1 MATESND
8 CERWAAVVRGLGLG
22 NEWTVK
28 RVGKV
33 VKGKK
38 RSKRMGTLTKEMNCS
53 ILRQTPSNHLFVIDR
68 NGEPESLFTMPEVCF
83 TVVPLDTTSPVFAL
97 PEGMWCG
104 TGEPDMNER
113 VYKAVKDG
121 LVPLRPDHT
130 TAGGPVLPCSHLIY
144 LDEKRKRAY
153 FVGKDGR
160 TRALEKALFPFVN
173 VIRRSR
179 TMPSDFG
186 VASSLEWVKE
196 KRAEVDAF
204 LSGRAGSVE
213 ESEEEEPVQ
222 PGVVVHEK
230 RREKSLKK
238 IHKIAKKYKVDLS
251 AEPAKKE
258 RKSKS
263 AKKEKKRRSH
273 SSHSDEGKKKREKKS
288 VKKAPKEKKKN
299 QKVVTEEKPVQ
310 RKKKVVEKPV
320 VPMEIAV
327 LSEPTLTNNAMEED
341 DSETT
346 DGTSNKGEETVD
358 EEWKATQERL
368 DRLMAMKPSE
378 PVTNDEKFRD
388 IWLTGYSQTNCV

>member
-1 MATESND
+1 
-8 CERWAAVVRGLGLG
+8 VVWGLGLG

-28 RVGKV
+28 RVGRA

-38 RSKRMGTLTKEMNCS
+38 RSKRMTTLTKEMNCS

-83 TVVPLDTTSPVFAL
+83 SVVPLDTTAAIFAL

-104 TGEPDMNER
+104 AEAPDMNER

-121 LVPLRPDHT
+121 LVPLRTDHT

-179 TMPSDFG
+179 TMPADFG

-196 KRAEVDAF
+196 KRAEVDEF

-251 AEPAKKE
+251 AEPAKK

-273 SSHSDEGKKKREKKS
+273 SSHSDEDKKKRKEKKGKKKS
-288 VKKAPKEKKKN
+288 VKKVPKEEKKKN
-299 QKVVTEEKPVQ
+299 QKVVATEEKPAQ

-320 VPMEIAV
+320 VPPVEIVAHR
-327 LSEPTLTNNAMEED
+327 EPTLTNSPVEED

-346 DGTSNKGEETVD
+346 DGTGNKGEETVD

-388 IWLTGYSQTNCV
+388 IWLTGFSQTNCV